1 MVLSLVF
8 ICGQDRCLLRSS
20 KQLWQV
26 SISGDSTLFHNS
38 HGKKK
43 IKEVVALSDVLQTV
57 RMYWKRLIPYRVD
70 WGCQDH
76 FDGKN

>member
-1 MVLSLVF
+1 MARTGV
-8 ICGQDRCLLRSS
+8 CLGAVNSYGRFPLAEI
-20 KQLWQV
+20 QLYFT
-26 SISGDSTLFHNS
+26 IHME
-38 HGKKK
+38 KK

-70 WGCQDH
+70 WECQDH

>member
-1 MVLSLVF
+1 ME
-8 ICGQDRCLLRSS
+8 I
-20 KQLWQV
+20 QLYFT
-26 SISGDSTLFHNS
+26 IHME
-38 HGKKK
+38 KK

-70 WGCQDH
+70 WECQDH